1 MQGDRKMKEIAYL
14 MIVFVAGWMMGVIHR
29 KDEQN
34 DRSNP
39 E

>member
-1 MQGDRKMKEIAYL
+1 MKEIAYL

-34 DRSNP
+34 DR
-39 E
+39 